1 MKGAANQGGTKLEGV
16 MTILAVLG
24 GTGALG
30 GAMAR
35 RWAQA
40 GHEIW
45 IGSRDAA
52 KAQQAAEALKTE
64 LPGLNVHGA
73 ALGDAAEKA
82 EIVILAVPYASQVPT
97 IEAIRGR
104 VAGKIVIDTTAPLKP
119 PKVGTV
125 QLPAIGS
132 AAVEVQN
139 LLGEEAQVAS
149 AMQTISAE
157 KLSHNEPIEADV
169 LVAADKKEVAET
181 VISLIADLGLRGF
194 HAGPLANSA
203 ASEALTSI
211 LIQLNRRYFSHA
223 GIRLTGDPKGG
234 DAAKKPIQIIPITG
248 LPLFNPGDDLAAA
261 IAIALRAQGEALHEG
276 DVLVVA
282 QKIISKAEGRLA
294 QLADIRPSAEAQK
307 LAVESGKPEAVA
319 ELILRESAAI
329 MRVKP
334 GLIITRHKSGH
345 VAANAGIDASNVGAG
360 DDAVL
365 LWPENADASAAT
377 LRTALGAKYGADIAV
392 IISDSLGRAWRM
404 GTTGTAIGTA
414 GIAPLTDRRGETD
427 LFGRTLQATIVARAD
442 ELAAAASLVIGE
454 AAEATPVAIIRNAPY
469 VRGTAEG
476 VGSILRPADE
486 DLFP

>member
-1 MKGAANQGGTKLEGV
+1 

-40 GHEIW
+40 GHEVW

-52 KAQQAAEALKTE
+52 KAQAAAEALKAE

-73 ALGDAAEKA
+73 ALGDAVTRAG
-82 EIVILAVPYASQVPT
+82 IVILAVPYASQVST
-97 IEAIRGR
+97 IEAIKGR

-139 LLGEEAQVAS
+139 MLGDEAQVAS

-157 KLSHNEPIEADV
+157 KLSHDEPIDADV
-169 LVAADKKEVAET
+169 LVAADKKDVAET
-181 VISLIADLGLRGF
+181 VIALIADLGLRGY

-223 GIRLTGDPKGG
+223 GIRISGDPKG
-234 DAAKKPIQIIPITG
+234 DKPPAKTVQIIPVIG
-248 LPLFNPGDDLAAA
+248 LPLIQPGDDLANA
-261 IAIALRAQGEALHEG
+261 IKLALRAQGERLYEG
-276 DVLVVA
+276 DVLVIA
-282 QKIISKAEGRLA
+282 QKIISKAEGRAVLLA
-294 QLADIRPSAEAQK
+294 SVTPSDEAQT
-307 LAVESGKPEAVA
+307 LAAISGKPPAVA
-319 ELILRESAAI
+319 ELILRESDSI
-329 MRVKP
+329 MRAKP
-334 GLIITRHKSGH
+334 GVIIARHRLGH
-345 VAANAGIDASNVGAG
+345 VTANAGIDASNIEH
-360 DDAVL
+360 DDGETVL
-365 LWPENADASAAT
+365 LWPDNPDASAVA
-377 LRTALGAKYGADIAV
+377 LRTALGGHIAV
-392 IISDSLGRAWRM
+392 IISDSLGRAWRL
-404 GTTGTAIGTA
+404 GTVGTAIGSA
-414 GIAPLTDRRGETD
+414 GLAPLTDRRGEPD
-427 LFGRTLQATIVARAD
+427 LFGRTLQATIIARAD

-469 VRGTAEG
+469 GRASTEG
-476 VGSILRPADE
+476 IGAMLRPADE

>member
-1 MKGAANQGGTKLEGV
+1 

-24 GTGALG
+24 GTGSLG
-30 GAMAR
+30 GAMAK

-52 KAQQAAEALKTE
+52 KAQAAAEVLRAE
-64 LPGLNVHGA
+64 LPGVNVHGA
-73 ALGDAAEKA
+73 ALGDAANKA
-82 EIVILAVPYASQVPT
+82 EIVVLAVPYASQVPT
-97 IEAIRGR
+97 IEAIKGR

-125 QLPAIGS
+125 QLPAVGS
-132 AAVEVQN
+132 AAVEVQR

-181 VISLIADLGLRGF
+181 VIGLIGDLGLRGF

-223 GIRLTGDPKGG
+223 GIRITGDPKGEG
-234 DAAKKPIQIIPITG
+234 AARKPVQIIPISG
-248 LPLFNPGDDLAAA
+248 LPLFKQGDDLAAA
-261 IAIALRAQGEALHEG
+261 ITTALRAQGEALHEG

-282 QKIISKAEGRLA
+282 QKIVSKAEGRA
-294 QLADIRPSAEAQK
+294 VRLADVQPSAAAHK
-307 LAVESGKPEAVA
+307 LAAETGKEAAVA
-319 ELILRESAAI
+319 ELMLRESSAI
-329 MRVKP
+329 MRARP
-334 GLIITRHKSGH
+334 GVVIARHKTGH
-345 VAANAGIDASNVGAG
+345 VAANAGIDASNVGEG
-360 DDAVL
+360 DDSVL
-365 LWPENADASAAT
+365 LWPENPDASA
-377 LRTALGAKYGADIAV
+377 TALRAALMQAFNADIAV

-404 GTTGTAIGTA
+404 GTAGTAIASA
-414 GIAPLTDRRGETD
+414 GIAPLTDRRGEAD
-427 LFGRTLQATIVARAD
+427 LFGRTLQATVVARAD
-442 ELAAAASLVIGE
+442 ELASAASLVIGE
-454 AAEATPVAIIRNAPY
+454 AAEATPAAIIRNAPY
-469 VRGTAEG
+469 IRSATGG
-476 VGSILRPADE
+476 IGSILRTAEE

>member
-1 MKGAANQGGTKLEGV
+1 

-24 GTGALG
+24 GTGSLG

-52 KAQQAAEALKTE
+52 KAQHAAEALKAE

-73 ALGDAAEKA
+73 ALGDAAAKA
-82 EIVILAVPYASQVPT
+82 DIVVLAVPYASQVAT
-97 IEAIRGR
+97 IEAIKGR
-104 VAGKIVIDTTAPLKP
+104 AAGKIVIDTTAPLKP

-125 QLPAIGS
+125 QLPAVGS

-139 LLGEEAQVAS
+139 LLGDEAQVAS

-169 LVAADKKEVAET
+169 LVAADKKEVADI

-223 GIRLTGDPKGG
+223 GIRITGDPKGG
-234 DAAKKPIQIIPITG
+234 DAAKKPVQIIPIAG
-248 LPLFNPGDDLAAA
+248 LPLFKPGDDLAAA
-261 IAIALRAQGEALHEG
+261 IATALRAQGEALHEG

-282 QKIISKAEGRLA
+282 QKIISKAEGRFARLSDVTA
-294 QLADIRPSAEAQK
+294 PAAARK
-307 LAVESGKPEAVA
+307 LAAESGKEPEVA
-319 ELILRESAAI
+319 ALVLQESAAI
-329 MRVKP
+329 MRAKP
-334 GLIITRHKSGH
+334 GLVIARHKSGH
-345 VAANAGIDASNVGAG
+345 VAANAGIDASNVGEG
-360 DDAVL
+360 DGIVL
-365 LWPENADASAAT
+365 LWPEDANASAAA
-377 LRTALGAKYGADIAV
+377 LRNALGAAYGADIAV

-404 GTTGTAIGTA
+404 GTTGTAIGSA

-427 LFGRTLQATIVARAD
+427 LFGRTLQATVVARAD
-442 ELAAAASLVIGE
+442 ELASAASLVIGE
-454 AAEATPVAIIRNAPY
+454 AAESTPAAIIRNAPY
-469 VRGTAEG
+469 VRSATDGID
-476 VGSILRPADE
+476 SILRPADE